1 MAYSSRGRMKTLLK
15 VLCLMLLAIICFFLF
30 SVVSGTFALTGA
42 GEDSQ
47 VVFFLIGHCISGL
60 LVVVPLFVFIRLVWA
75 VVRSKEFFSR
85 AQSKRML
92 SIAVCFFAS
101 RRDRLCFAPSI
112 EVPNMLDGA
121 IGPMYLEP
129 SLNLMTLA
137 ISLMLFALAG
147 VFEYGRKLQE
157 DSDNIL

>member
-92 SIAVCFFAS
+92 SIAVCFLL
-101 RRDRLCFAPSI
+101 RVVTDLFAPSI

-121 IGPMYLEP
+121 IGPMHLEP

-137 ISLMLFALAG
+137 ISLMFFALAG